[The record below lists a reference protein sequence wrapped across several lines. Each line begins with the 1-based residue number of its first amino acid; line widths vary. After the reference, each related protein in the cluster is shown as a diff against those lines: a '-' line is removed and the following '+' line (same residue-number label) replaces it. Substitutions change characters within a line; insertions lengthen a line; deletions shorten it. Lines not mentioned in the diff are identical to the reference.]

1 MSDALELYRTKKDLP
16 IPDDK
21 IDIQYSGSI
30 IAYQ

>member
-1 MSDALELYRTKKDLP
+1 MSDALELYRTRKDLP

-21 IDIQYSGSI
+21 VDVKASGTT

>member
-21 IDIQYSGSI
+21 VDVKV
-30 IAYQ
+30 